1 VLARLFIEREGSASL
16 LAKMLAR
23 KGRAVAI
30 VNMHEAKTGLSR
42 LVERARRGEEIV
54 IARDGEP
61 VVRLVAIKRPR
72 GQRPVGAYAG
82 QIEIGP
88 DFDAPLPDGYSGIP
102 DR

>member
-1 VLARLFIEREGSASL
+1 M
-16 LAKMLAR
+16 LAKKR
-23 KGRAVAI
+23 KVVAV

-42 LVERARRGEEIV
+42 LVERARRGEEIL

-61 VVRLVAIKRPR
+61 VVRLVAIKRLR

-88 DFDAPLPDGYSGIP
+88 DFDAPMPDEYSGISKP
-102 DR
+102 